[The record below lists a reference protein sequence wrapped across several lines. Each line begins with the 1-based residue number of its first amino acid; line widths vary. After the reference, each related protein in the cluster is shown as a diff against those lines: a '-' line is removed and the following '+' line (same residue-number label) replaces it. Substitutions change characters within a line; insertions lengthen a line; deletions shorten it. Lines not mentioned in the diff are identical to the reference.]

1 MNGHL
6 EWEKP
11 YLGDLLTMVINHHAF
26 PSVALQQNASQGFSS
41 TSMLPTADFEKTP
54 YQVDFESV
62 WNTQDVTGKP
72 DFLLLKRKQANLV
85 TQGKAATE
93 KSTQSVEW

>member
-1 MNGHL
+1 
-6 EWEKP
+6 
-11 YLGDLLTMVINHHAF
+11 MVINHHAF

-62 WNTQDVTGKP
+62 WKTQDVTGKP

-93 KSTQSVEW
+93 KLRKVQSGEQTVDGDQLSICSMEE